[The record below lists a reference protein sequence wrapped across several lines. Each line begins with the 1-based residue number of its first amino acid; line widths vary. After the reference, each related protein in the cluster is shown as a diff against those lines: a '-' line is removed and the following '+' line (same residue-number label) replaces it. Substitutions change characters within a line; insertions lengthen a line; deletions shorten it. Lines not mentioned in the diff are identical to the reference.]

1 MYQDSMGATAK
12 SLSGPPVS
20 PSLFRSPGSSA
31 SERPSP
37 KAIQASIKESATLAA
52 AISMQWKE
60 EVSAMRRELADLR
73 RDLCKELRAF
83 NSNFNTFTQ
92 HYNTWS
98 PQAGN
103 MSARGD
109 VSFDRGMG
117 TGSRPRPGER
127 GRVGLG
133 SSAPDRGA
141 GGAREKKPQVSKVSV
156 GTQARSKVLVRQS
169 TADAAVNCPE
179 DKDDKRGIRRSLP
192 KQLSMDPS
200 ILACPQ
206 SMYVESAI
214 PLTLDPILPCL
225 IKTLQPEPPDVTA
238 ESSGDK
244 AEPEIPNS
252 VTVTSSEIAASER
265 AASRG
270 EASAAALESPQETAA
285 GGQVMRTA
293 AQLIHIDPV
302 NESSSN
308 TYVSHSDDTKS
319 PDSRLMK
326 RDKMLLP
333 HSVPVVTVSP
343 PEEPDDDNFLES
355 ESHDPASVDTAEPAC
370 PGAADTDAGSYTE
383 TDPAEVALPSSDAPV
398 ASSSDTCGQVL
409 SGYAQFDIKCP
420 SIVVSEHHDTD
431 SPASPAD
438 SDTGPV
444 HITFPD
450 EDVEPP
456 PEQLWPASTTG
467 FETPL
472 CLDPETPDSEW
483 PPLPEP
489 LDTAPIYHADL
500 VHFDLVM
507 LTSLDQDDLDSVFMD
522 PEPEPFN
529 LSLDSPSNIDD
540 LEPPVYHSDSS
551 GSPGPV
557 VDPAMPCSFYPP
569 QPSESVCLDP
579 ARDYRLAHTPQEA
592 ASEFPLPL
600 VTVTVSPPSSV
611 SPDTSLEMDFGPTS
625 PASDL
630 PPDTNPSCENA
641 PSGDTPHAEPGV
653 TMVETLE
660 YMAVSLGYVDP
671 AAAAAAAQGPGSPGR
686 SSSEQAFLWYRWQKR
701 GQRRTS
707 MNRSASVELWSR
719 RYEYNSAEITYVSLT
734 L

>member
-1 MYQDSMGATAK
+1 MGAMAK

-20 PSLFRSPGSSA
+20 PRLFRSPRSTA

-103 MSARGD
+103 VSAGAD
-109 VSFDRGMG
+109 GSFDRGMG
-117 TGSRPRPGER
+117 TGSRLRPGER
-127 GRVGLG
+127 AGVGLG
-133 SSAPDRGA
+133 SSAPNRGT
-141 GGAREKKPQVSKVSV
+141 GGMREKKPQVSKVSV
-156 GTQARSKVLVRQS
+156 GTQARTKVLVRQS

-179 DKDDKRGIRRSLP
+179 DKDDKKAARRNLP

-200 ILACPQ
+200 ILASPQ

-214 PLTLDPILPCL
+214 PLTLDPILPSL
-225 IKTLQPEPPDVTA
+225 VKTLQPELPDITA
-238 ESSGDK
+238 ESSGNK
-244 AEPEIPNS
+244 SEPEIPNS
-252 VTVTSSEIAASER
+252 IAVTSPEISTNERTASHD
-265 AASRG
+265 
-270 EASAAALESPQETAA
+270 EASAATLKSPQVAA
-285 GGQVMRTA
+285 AEEQVMQITA
-293 AQLIHIDPV
+293 RLIHIDPV
-302 NESSSN
+302 NENSSN
-308 TYVSHSDDTKS
+308 TCVSHSKDMKS
-319 PDSRLMK
+319 PDSRLIK
-326 RDKMLLP
+326 RDKMPLP
-333 HSVPVVTVSP
+333 DSVPVVTVSP
-343 PEEPDDDNFLES
+343 PEEPDFDNFSES
-355 ESHDPASVDTAEPAC
+355 EPHDPASTDTTEPAS
-370 PGAADTDAGSYTE
+370 PGAANTVAGLYTE
-383 TDPAEVALPSSDAPV
+383 TDPAELKLSSSDASV
-398 ASSSDTCGQVL
+398 VSSSDTSGQVS
-409 SGYAQFDIKCP
+409 SGHVQLDIKCP
-420 SIVVSEHHDTD
+420 SIVVSEHYDTE

-456 PEQLWPASTTG
+456 PQQVLPVTTVVVEAQLCS
-467 FETPL
+467 
-472 CLDPETPDSEW
+472 DPETQDSEW

-489 LDTAPIYHADL
+489 LDTAAIYRADL

-522 PEPEPFN
+522 PEPEPFD
-529 LSLDSPSNIDD
+529 LSLDSASNIDD
-540 LEPPVYHSDSS
+540 LEPLVYHS

-557 VDPAMPCSFYPP
+557 VDPTMPCYFYPP
-569 QPSESVCLDP
+569 QPTESVCVDP
-579 ARDYRLAHTPQEA
+579 AIDHRSAHNPQEA
-592 ASEFPLPL
+592 ASKFPLPL

-611 SPDTSLEMDFGPTS
+611 SPDTSLELDFGPTDA
-625 PASDL
+625 ASDL
-630 PPDTNPSCENA
+630 PLDTNPFCENA
-641 PSGDTPHAEPGV
+641 TSGDAPLVESGV
-653 TMVETLE
+653 TIVETPE
-660 YMAVSLGYVDP
+660 HTAVSHEYVDP
-671 AAAAAAAQGPGSPGR
+671 AATAAAAGPGSPGR
-686 SSSEQAFLWYRWQKR
+686 SSCEQAFLWYRWQKR

>member
-1 MYQDSMGATAK
+1 MGAMAK

-20 PSLFRSPGSSA
+20 PSLFRSPRSST

-103 MSARGD
+103 MSAGAD

-127 GRVGLG
+127 GGVGLG
-133 SSAPDRGA
+133 SSAPNRA
-141 GGAREKKPQVSKVSV
+141 TGGAREKKPQVSKVSV
-156 GTQARSKVLVRQS
+156 GTQARTKVLVRQS

-179 DKDDKRGIRRSLP
+179 DKDDKKGTRRNLP

-214 PLTLDPILPCL
+214 PLTLDPILPSL
-225 IKTLQPEPPDVTA
+225 IKTLQPEPPDMTA

-244 AEPEIPNS
+244 VEPEIPNS
-252 VTVTSSEIAASER
+252 ITVTLTETTTNERTASH
-265 AASRG
+265 G
-270 EASAAALESPQETAA
+270 EASAAALESSQETAA
-285 GGQVMRTA
+285 EEQVMQMT

-302 NESSSN
+302 NENRSN
-308 TYVSHSDDTKS
+308 TLVSHSDDMKS
-319 PDSRLMK
+319 LDSRLIN

-343 PEEPDDDNFLES
+343 PEEPDYDNFS
-355 ESHDPASVDTAEPAC
+355 ESHDPASVDATEPAS
-370 PGAADTDAGSYTE
+370 PGAANAVAGSCTQ
-383 TDPAEVALPSSDAPV
+383 TDPAELEPPSSDAPV
-398 ASSSDTCGQVL
+398 VSTSSTISQVL
-409 SGYAQFDIKCP
+409 SGHVQCDIKCP

-431 SPASPAD
+431 LPASPAE

-444 HITFPD
+444 HINFPD
-450 EDVEPP
+450 EDVET
-456 PEQLWPASTTG
+456 E
-467 FETPL
+467 L
-472 CLDPETPDSEW
+472 CSDPETQDSEW

-522 PEPEPFN
+522 PEPEPFD
-529 LSLDSPSNIDD
+529 LSFDSPSNIDD
-540 LEPPVYHSDSS
+540 LEPPVYHSVCS

-569 QPSESVCLDP
+569 QSSESVCLSP
-579 ARDYRLAHTPQEA
+579 ATDYRLAHPPQEA

-611 SPDTSLEMDFGPTS
+611 SPDTSLELDFGPTS

-630 PPDTNPSCENA
+630 PPDTNPSRENA
-641 PSGDTPHAEPGV
+641 PSGDTPHGDPGV
-653 TMVETLE
+653 TIVETLE
-660 YMAVSLGYVDP
+660 HIAVSQEYVDP
-671 AAAAAAAQGPGSPGR
+671 AAAAEGPGSSGR
-686 SSSEQAFLWYRWQKR
+686 SSCEQAFLWYRWQKR

>member
-1 MYQDSMGATAK
+1 MGATAK

-20 PSLFRSPGSSA
+20 PSLFRSPRSSA

-103 MSARGD
+103 MSAGAD
-109 VSFDRGMG
+109 GGFDRGMG
-117 TGSRPRPGER
+117 TGSRPGPGER
-127 GRVGLG
+127 GGVGLG
-133 SSAPDRGA
+133 ASAPSRST

-156 GTQARSKVLVRQS
+156 GTQARTKLLVRQS

-179 DKDDKRGIRRSLP
+179 DKDDKKSTRRNLP

-206 SMYVESAI
+206 LMYVESAI
-214 PLTLDPILPCL
+214 PLSLDPILPCL
-225 IKTLQPEPPDVTA
+225 IKTLQPDPADPTTEPP
-238 ESSGDK
+238 GDK
-244 AEPEIPNS
+244 AEQQIPNS
-252 VTVTSSEIAASER
+252 KTVSSHEIITNEPTG
-265 AASRG
+265 SRG
-270 EASAAALESPQETAA
+270 VASATALESPQETAA
-285 GGQVMRTA
+285 EEQVMQIT

-302 NESSSN
+302 NEDSSN
-308 TYVSHSDDTKS
+308 TYVSHSDDMKS
-319 PDSRLMK
+319 PDSRLIE
-326 RDKMLLP
+326 RDKILLP
-333 HSVPVVTVSP
+333 YPVPVVTVSP
-343 PEEPDDDNFLES
+343 PEEPDYDNLSES
-355 ESHDPASVDTAEPAC
+355 ESLDPASVDNTDPAPQETAKVV
-370 PGAADTDAGSYTE
+370 AGSN
-383 TDPAEVALPSSDAPV
+383 TDPAESEPESFDTPAAPSSDT
-398 ASSSDTCGQVL
+398 SCQVL
-409 SGYAQFDIKCP
+409 SGNLRFDIKCP
-420 SIVVSEHHDTD
+420 SIVVSEYHDTD

-450 EDVEPP
+450 DDFDPP
-456 PEQLWPASTTG
+456 PEQMSSVSTVVSISA
-467 FETPL
+467 EPQL
-472 CLDPETPDSEW
+472 YSDPETQDPEW

-522 PEPEPFN
+522 PEPDPFD
-529 LSLDSPSNIDD
+529 LSIDSPSNPDD
-540 LEPPVYHSDSS
+540 LDPPTYHTDCL

-557 VDPAMPCSFYPP
+557 AHPAMSFSSYPSQSPDSVCSDPAM
-569 QPSESVCLDP
+569 
-579 ARDYRLAHTPQEA
+579 DYGLAHTSQEA

-600 VTVTVSPPSSV
+600 VTVTISPASSI
-611 SPDTSLEMDFGPTS
+611 SPDTSVEFDLGPTS
-625 PASDL
+625 PASDP
-630 PPDTNPSCENA
+630 PPDIDPCPPESEDA
-641 PSGDTPHAEPGV
+641 PSGDTPNTEADAI
-653 TMVETLE
+653 TVEKLE
-660 YMAVSLGYVDP
+660 RMAVSQEHVEP
-671 AAAAAAAQGPGSPGR
+671 AAAESPGSPER
-686 SSSEQAFLWYRWQKR
+686 SSCEQAFLWCRWQKR

-707 MNRSASVELWSR
+707 MNRSGSMELWGR

>member
-1 MYQDSMGATAK
+1 MGATAK

-20 PSLFRSPGSSA
+20 PSVFRSPRSSA
-31 SERPSP
+31 SDRPSP

-103 MSARGD
+103 MSAGADLR
-109 VSFDRGMG
+109 FDRGMG

-127 GRVGLG
+127 GEVGPRISTLN
-133 SSAPDRGA
+133 RGT

-156 GTQARSKVLVRQS
+156 GTQAKTKVLVRQS

-179 DKDDKRGIRRSLP
+179 DKDDKKGTRRNLP

-214 PLTLDPILPCL
+214 PLTLDPILPSL
-225 IKTLQPEPPDVTA
+225 IKTLQHKPPDMTA

-244 AEPEIPNS
+244 EEPEIPTS
-252 VTVTSSEIAASER
+252 ITVTSSEITTNERTASH
-265 AASRG
+265 G
-270 EASAAALESPQETAA
+270 EASAAALESPQETPTEE
-285 GGQVMRTA
+285 QVMQITP
-293 AQLIHIDPV
+293 QLIHIDPV
-302 NESSSN
+302 NEKSSN
-308 TYVSHSDDTKS
+308 TYVSHSDDMKS
-319 PDSRLMK
+319 PDPRLIK
-326 RDKMLLP
+326 RDKTLLP

-343 PEEPDDDNFLES
+343 PEEPDNDNISES
-355 ESHDPASVDTAEPAC
+355 ESHDPASVDTTEPAS
-370 PGAADTDAGSYTE
+370 PGAADAAAGSYAE
-383 TDPAEVALPSSDAPV
+383 TDPAELELLSSEAPV
-398 ASSSDTCGQVL
+398 VASRDRSSQVL
-409 SGYAQFDIKCP
+409 SGHVQFDITCP
-420 SIVVSEHHDTD
+420 SIVVSAHHDAN

-438 SDTGPV
+438 NDTGPV
-444 HITFPD
+444 LVTFPD
-450 EDVEPP
+450 DDVEPP
-456 PEQLWPASTTG
+456 AEQALPVSTVV
-467 FETPL
+467 FETQL
-472 CLDPETPDSEW
+472 CSGPETQDSEW

-489 LDTAPIYHADL
+489 LETAPIYHADL

-522 PEPEPFN
+522 PEPEPFD

-540 LEPPVYHSDSS
+540 LEPLIYHSDCS
-551 GSPGPV
+551 GLPGPV
-557 VDPAMPCSFYPP
+557 VDSAMSCS
-569 QPSESVCLDP
+569 CLDP
-579 ARDYRLAHTPQEA
+579 ATDYRLASTPQETA
-592 ASEFPLPL
+592 TEFPLPL

-611 SPDTSLEMDFGPTS
+611 SPDTSLELDFGPTS

-630 PPDTNPSCENA
+630 PPDTNPAHEIA
-641 PSGDTPHAEPGV
+641 PSGDTPHMEPSF
-653 TMVETLE
+653 TIVETLE
-660 YMAVSLGYVDP
+660 CTAVSQEYVDP
-671 AAAAAAAQGPGSPGR
+671 GAAAEGPSTPGR
-686 SSSEQAFLWYRWQKR
+686 SSCEEAFLWYRWQRR

>member
-1 MYQDSMGATAK
+1 MGAMAK

-20 PSLFRSPGSSA
+20 PSLFGSPRSSA
-31 SERPSP
+31 SDRPSP

-103 MSARGD
+103 TSAGADAR
-109 VSFDRGMG
+109 FDKLMG
-117 TGSRPRPGER
+117 TGSRPRAGER
-127 GRVGLG
+127 GGVGLG
-133 SSAPDRGA
+133 SATRNRGT

-156 GTQARSKVLVRQS
+156 GTQARTKVLVRQS

-179 DKDDKRGIRRSLP
+179 DKDDKKASRRNLP

-214 PLTLDPILPCL
+214 PLTLDPILPSS
-225 IKTLQPEPPDVTA
+225 IKTPQPEPPDNTA

-244 AEPEIPNS
+244 PGPEIPN
-252 VTVTSSEIAASER
+252 TLTMALAEITTNKHTPR
-265 AASRG
+265 HG
-270 EASAAALESPQETAA
+270 EASAAEETEAEE
-285 GGQVMRTA
+285 QVMQITT
-293 AQLIHIDPV
+293 QLIHIGPV
-302 NESSSN
+302 IGNSLN
-308 TYVSHSDDTKS
+308 TCVLHSDDIKS
-319 PDSRLMK
+319 PDSRLIK
-326 RDKMLLP
+326 RDNMLLP
-333 HSVPVVTVSP
+333 YSVPVVTVSP
-343 PEEPDDDNFLES
+343 PEEPDNDNFSKS
-355 ESHDPASVDTAEPAC
+355 ESHDPASVDTTEPASAE
-370 PGAADTDAGSYTE
+370 AAATGTGSYTE
-383 TDPAEVALPSSDAPV
+383 TDPAELELPSSVAPV
-398 ASSSDTCGQVL
+398 VSSSDTSSRVL
-409 SGYAQFDIKCP
+409 SVRGQFDIKCP
-420 SIVVSEHHDTD
+420 SIVVSQHHDTD
-431 SPASPAD
+431 SPGSPAD

-456 PEQLWPASTTG
+456 PEQVPPVSAAV
-467 FETPL
+467 FETQL
-472 CLDPETPDSEW
+472 CSDPETQDSEW

-489 LDTAPIYHADL
+489 FDTATFYHADL

-522 PEPEPFN
+522 PEPEPFD
-529 LSLDSPSNIDD
+529 LSLDSSSNIDD
-540 LEPPVYHSDSS
+540 MEPPVYHSDCS

-569 QPSESVCLDP
+569 QSSESVCLDP
-579 ARDYRLAHTPQEA
+579 DTDYWLAHTPQKA
-592 ASEFPLPL
+592 ALEFPLPL

-611 SPDTSLEMDFGPTS
+611 SPDTSLELDLGPIS

-630 PPDTNPSCENA
+630 PPDTNPPRENA
-641 PSGDTPHAEPGV
+641 LPGDTPNAGPGV
-653 TMVETLE
+653 TIIETLE
-660 YMAVSLGYVDP
+660 CMAVSQEYVDP
-671 AAAAAAAQGPGSPGR
+671 AAAEGQASPGR
-686 SSSEQAFLWYRWQKR
+686 PSCEQAFLWYRWQKR

>member
-1 MYQDSMGATAK
+1 MGATAK

-20 PSLFRSPGSSA
+20 PYLFRSPRSSA

-103 MSARGD
+103 MSAGADASLNRGI
-109 VSFDRGMG
+109 G

-127 GRVGLG
+127 GGLGLG
-133 SSAPDRGA
+133 SSAPSRGT

-156 GTQARSKVLVRQS
+156 GTQARTKVLVRQS

-179 DKDDKRGIRRSLP
+179 DKDDKKSPRRNLP

-214 PLTLDPILPCL
+214 PLTLDPILPSL
-225 IKTLQPEPPDVTA
+225 MKTLQPEPHGMAA

-244 AEPEIPNS
+244 AELEIAKS
-252 VTVTSSEIAASER
+252 ITVTLSKISTKERTASH
-265 AASRG
+265 G
-270 EASAAALESPQETAA
+270 EASAGALESPQETAA
-285 GGQVMRTA
+285 GEQEMQIT
-293 AQLIHIDPV
+293 AQLKHIDTI
-302 NESSSN
+302 NENSSN
-308 TYVSHSDDTKS
+308 TYVWHSDDAKS
-319 PDSRLMK
+319 PDSKLIK

-333 HSVPVVTVSP
+333 RSVPVVTVSP
-343 PEEPDDDNFLES
+343 PEEPDSENFSGS
-355 ESHDPASVDTAEPAC
+355 ESPDPASVDATEPAS
-370 PGAADTDAGSYTE
+370 PGAGSYRAA
-383 TDPAEVALPSSDAPV
+383 DPVEAELPPSHARL
-398 ASSSDTCGQVL
+398 ASSGGTSSQLLAGHGQC
-409 SGYAQFDIKCP
+409 DIKCP
-420 SIVVSEHHDTD
+420 SIVVSEHGETD
-431 SPASPAD
+431 SASSPAHG
-438 SDTGPV
+438 GPGPAC
-444 HITFPD
+444 ICFPG
-450 EDVEPP
+450 EAIEPP
-456 PEQLWPASTTG
+456 PEQVSPVAAAVC
-467 FETPL
+467 ETQL
-472 CLDPETPDSEW
+472 CSDPEGQDPEW

-522 PEPEPFN
+522 PEPELFD
-529 LSLDSPSNIDD
+529 LSLDSPSNPDD
-540 LEPPVYHSDSS
+540 LELPVSHSDCS
-551 GSPGPV
+551 GSAGPI
-557 VDPAMPCSFYPP
+557 VDPASPGSFCAPHS
-569 QPSESVCLDP
+569 SESACLDP
-579 ARDYRLAHTPQEA
+579 AADYRLALTPQEA
-592 ASEFPLPL
+592 AAEFPLPL

-611 SPDTSLEMDFGPTS
+611 SPDTSLELDCGPTS
-625 PASDL
+625 PASEL
-630 PPDTNPSCENA
+630 PPDTNPSHENA
-641 PSGDTPHAEPGV
+641 PSGDTPHVEPGV
-653 TMVETLE
+653 TIVETLE
-660 YMAVSLGYVDP
+660 CMAVSQEYGDP
-671 AAAAAAAQGPGSPGR
+671 AGAAAEGPGSPGR
-686 SSSEQAFLWYRWQKR
+686 SSCEQAFLWYRWQKR

-707 MNRSASVELWSR
+707 KNRSASVELWSR
-719 RYEYNSAEITYVSLT
+719 RYEYNSAEITYVSLS

>member
-1 MYQDSMGATAK
+1 MGATAK
-12 SLSGPPVS
+12 SLSGTPVS
-20 PSLFRSPGSSA
+20 PCLFRSPRSSA

-92 HYNTWS
+92 RYNTWS

-103 MSARGD
+103 MSAGAD
-109 VSFDRGMG
+109 ASFDRGMG

-127 GRVGLG
+127 GGVGLR
-133 SSAPDRGA
+133 SSAPNRGT

-156 GTQARSKVLVRQS
+156 GTQARTKVLVRQS

-179 DKDDKRGIRRSLP
+179 DKDNKKGPRRNLP

-214 PLTLDPILPCL
+214 PLTLDPILPSL
-225 IKTLQPEPPDVTA
+225 MKTLQPEPHDMAA
-238 ESSGDK
+238 EFSGDK
-244 AEPEIPNS
+244 AEAEIANS
-252 VTVTSSEIAASER
+252 ITVTLSEITINEGTGNH
-265 AASRG
+265 G
-270 EASAAALESPQETAA
+270 EATTAALESPQETAA
-285 GGQVMRTA
+285 GEQVMQIT
-293 AQLIHIDPV
+293 AQLIHIDPI
-302 NESSSN
+302 NENSSN
-308 TYVSHSDDTKS
+308 TYVSHSDDVKS
-319 PDSRLMK
+319 SDSRLIE

-333 HSVPVVTVSP
+333 RSVPVVTVSP
-343 PEEPDDDNFLES
+343 PEELDSENFSGL
-355 ESHDPASVDTAEPAC
+355 ESHDPASVNPTEPAS
-370 PGAADTDAGSYTE
+370 PGAVSYRS
-383 TDPAEVALPSSDAPV
+383 TDPAEVELPSSDAPV
-398 ASSSDTCGQVL
+398 VSSGGTSGQLL
-409 SGYAQFDIKCP
+409 SGHVQFDIKCP
-420 SIVVSEHHDTD
+420 AIVVSEHRETD
-431 SPASPAD
+431 SPASPTHGG
-438 SDTGPV
+438 TGPV
-444 HITFPD
+444 CSSFPG
-450 EDVEPP
+450 EAVEPP
-456 PEQLWPASTTG
+456 PEQVSPVAAAV
-467 FETPL
+467 FETQL
-472 CLDPETPDSEW
+472 CSDPESQDSEW

-522 PEPEPFN
+522 PEPEPFD
-529 LSLDSPSNIDD
+529 LSLDSPSNPDD
-540 LEPPVYHSDSS
+540 LEPPVYHSDCS

-557 VDPAMPCSFYPP
+557 VDPAAPCSFHALHS
-569 QPSESVCLDP
+569 SESVCPDP
-579 ARDYRLAHTPQEA
+579 AADYRLALTPQETDA
-592 ASEFPLPL
+592 EFPLPL

-611 SPDTSLEMDFGPTS
+611 SPDTSLELDFGPTS
-625 PASDL
+625 PASEL
-630 PPDTNPSCENA
+630 PPDTNPSHENA
-641 PSGDTPHAEPGV
+641 PSGDTPHVEPGV
-653 TMVETLE
+653 MIVETLE
-660 YMAVSLGYVDP
+660 CTAVSQEYVDP
-671 AAAAAAAQGPGSPGR
+671 AAAESPGSPGR
-686 SSSEQAFLWYRWQKR
+686 SSCEQAFLWYRWQKR